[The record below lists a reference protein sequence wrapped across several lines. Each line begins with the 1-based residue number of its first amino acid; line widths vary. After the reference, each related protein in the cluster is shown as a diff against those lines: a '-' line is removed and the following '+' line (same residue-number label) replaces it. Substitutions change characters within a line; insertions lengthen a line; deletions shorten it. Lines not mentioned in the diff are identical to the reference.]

1 MLPTL
6 PMALALR
13 YLQHLS
19 RCANPNGASLRKVND
34 FIGLVLPDGH
44 ERTSG
49 IAVVVQMVPSA
60 LAGRE
65 TAVVAFLQYVRMVP
79 KIERRRAFE
88 DKDVLLFLQMVVK
101 LIRIF
106 AGPKFIDA
114 NSYMRAPPAYLPS
127 RLNRSL
133 PGSCSHG
140 MSSMLNGSKLPCPF
154 LVVVSFAMME
164 TSGSWNIASRF
175 AGIPR
180 SLF

>member
-1 MLPTL
+1 MQT
-6 PMALALR
+6 
-13 YLQHLS
+13 S
-19 RCANPNGASLRKVND
+19 IGIFSTSLVARILTVPLFWKVND
-34 FIGLVLPDGH
+34 IIGLVLPDSH

-49 IAVVVQMVPSA
+49 IAVVIQMVPSA

-88 DKDVLLFLQMVVK
+88 GEDVLLFLEMIVK

-114 NSYMRAPPAYLPS
+114 NSDMRTPAYLPS

-164 TSGSWNIASRF
+164 TSSPGISRPF
-175 AGIPR
+175 LPGI
-180 SLF
+180 F